1 VDLAEEGISNMFKW
15 FWKKREEPI
24 YTQSQVDQLLCDFE
38 KKILETVNTIIISIP
53 KSMTPE
59 EIYNLVNQRAA
70 IIDPAPFDSI
80 FGRTLDLVRTSM
92 AEVEYEIDN
101 RFNSLS
107 IPSNSDFYKLLNEY
121 INLRIISF
129 DIQDKSIK
137 AGNNTNCKISFNK
150 PIPEYG
156 CEVFINCDNPD
167 VMCPNFLVIEK
178 GQTQAEFEIKTFL
191 GSEKYT
197 AHLSVFLHSQEKTI
211 QMNVSPP
218 TK

>member
-1 VDLAEEGISNMFKW
+1 VVLAEEGISDMLKW
-15 FWKKREEPI
+15 FWKKREEPV
-24 YTQSQVDQLLCDFE
+24 YTQSQVDQLFCDFE

-92 AEVEYEIDN
+92 AEVEYKIDS

-121 INLRIISF
+121 INLRIESF

-137 AGNNTNCKISFNK
+137 AGTNTNCKITFNK

-156 CEVFINCDNPD
+156 CEVFINCDNSD
-167 VMCPNFLVIEK
+167 VMYPNSLVIEK
-178 GQTQAEFEIKTFL
+178 GQTQAQFEIKTFL

-211 QMNVSPP
+211 QISVSPP